1 MDTQRIE
8 QLFTL
13 IANKSKSQDN
23 CDNNRKFVQEILDN
37 QRTIVEIDVNVIE
50 DAFQTGGEVHGFTVS
65 VNATI
70 DHRMRVLMEEV
81 RKKAELYKPFNR
93 VIVFFFM
100 PEMSPITM
108 DELLPLNEWLKEFP
122 DETMVK
128 WGMAINPPNTPQ
140 TLKTIVL
147 LGITRDKNPDSR

>member
-1 MDTQRIE
+1 METQRIE

-23 CDNNRKFVQEILDN
+23 CDNNRKLVKEILDN
-37 QRTIVEIDVNVIE
+37 QSAIVEIDVNDIE
-50 DAFQTGGEVHGFTVS
+50 DTFQTEGEIHGFTVS
-65 VNATI
+65 VKATI
-70 DHRMRVLMEEV
+70 DYRMKILMEEV
-81 RKKAELYKPFNR
+81 RKKAEQYKPFNR

-100 PEMSPITM
+100 SVMSPLTM
-108 DELLPLNEWLKEFP
+108 GELLPLNEWLEAFS
-122 DETMVK
+122 DETKVR

-140 TLKTIVL
+140 TLKAIVL